1 MRSWYSTNIGTI
13 NTANS
18 SIHPLTRCAMTFS
31 LHMNAVYLK
40 DGHKLEGPVT
50 WRSHLNNKC
59 RSWKTDMYLS
69 IASDFAYLF
78 FLRNACC
85 LAYLSIT
92 VRITCYM
99 VAENDRILNHAHICT
114 HTHTHQ
120 LYSYILDLV
129 SVNSIET
136 YSSANV
142 GTRKYKLYRKLYK
155 SNVRCR
161 INALRG
167 SCKFL
172 FNTFWIIILPL
183 RGNAV

>member
-1 MRSWYSTNIGTI
+1 
-13 NTANS
+13 
-18 SIHPLTRCAMTFS
+18 MTFS

-40 DGHKLEGPVT
+40 DGHNLEGPVT
-50 WRSHLNNKC
+50 WRSHFNNKG
-59 RSWKTDMYLS
+59 RSWKTGMYLS
-69 IASDFAYLF
+69 IASNFF

-92 VRITCYM
+92 VRINCY
-99 VAENDRILNHAHICT
+99 VDAENDRILNHAHVCI
-114 HTHTHQ
+114 HTHTHRDQ

-142 GTRKYKLYRKLYK
+142 GTRKYEVYRKLYK
-155 SNVRCR
+155 SNIRCR
-161 INALRG
+161 INAVRG

-172 FNTFWIIILPL
+172 CNTFWIIILPL